1 MRNNLIFF
9 ASSKSVRV
17 CSDKCQ
23 KAHWENGHYQDCHT
37 LRKKCK
43 QYALVTLPT
52 YSNDCPMTSFR
63 RPLDVHL
70 EQKFTIK
77 LQCML
82 QSDSL
87 LASDHTGYCEF
98 VIGTDQKF
106 YKRLLKK
113 VHEAEATGGTKTY
126 MEAAFDRDGHC
137 RIYLNR
143 TKVRTW

>member
-1 MRNNLIFF
+1 
-9 ASSKSVRV
+9 
-17 CSDKCQ
+17 
-23 KAHWENGHYQDCHT
+23 
-37 LRKKCK
+37 
-43 QYALVTLPT
+43 
-52 YSNDCPMTSFR
+52 MTSFR
-63 RPLDVHL
+63 RPLNVHI

-77 LQCML
+77 LQCIL

-98 VIGTDQKF
+98 VIGRDQKF

-113 VHEAEATGGTKTY
+113 VLEMQATGGTKTY
-126 MEAAFDRDGHC
+126 TEAAFDKEGYC